1 MVGSAVTSDRSA
13 SGEQHY
19 DHVTKFAG
27 TTPDGARRDRGGSI
41 RRATSPLDGAE
52 HGTNDMTDFLLLVL
66 VNIMGEMRRVPDHH
80 VLV

>member
-1 MVGSAVTSDRSA
+1 VA
-13 SGEQHY
+13 STGGELLAEHY
-19 DHVTKFAG
+19 DHVTRFAG
-27 TTPDGARRDRGGSI
+27 PAGACRGRAGSI
-41 RRATSPLDGAE
+41 RRAPSPLDGAE